1 MLSEPIIFTPRP
13 SSKEGRLARE
23 ANHRIANHLMQLA
36 GLVQIQIVNL
46 GRKPSDVDP
55 RALLREVVSKIA
67 SLSQLHRHLAER
79 PDEDQ
84 IELGDFLI
92 QSGASIV
99 SLLSLSDRIRV
110 VYRLDTK
117 CEVRASIAHSF
128 GLMLGEI
135 MMNAVKHA
143 HPTGLPVV
151 VTVSCRRRD
160 GSLNVEIG
168 DDGVGLPEGFNA
180 ETDGGTGFQ
189 IIRALAKGAEMNLSI
204 ESDSLG
210 LSFCLTLPEQR
221 CEN

>member
-1 MLSEPIIFTPRP
+1 MSSEAIIFKPRP
-13 SSKEGRLARE
+13 SFKDAELARE

-46 GRKPSDVDP
+46 ERKPASADP
-55 RALLREVVSKIA
+55 HTLLREVVSKIA

-79 PDEDQ
+79 PEEDQ

-110 VYRLDTK
+110 VYRLDTQ
-117 CEVRASIAHSF
+117 CTVRASVAHSF

-151 VTVSCRRRD
+151 VTVSCRRCD

-168 DDGVGLPEGFNA
+168 DDGVGLPEGFDVEN
-180 ETDGGTGFQ
+180 DGGTGFQ
-189 IIRALAKGAEMNLSI
+189 ILRALAKGANVDLSI

-210 LSFCLTLPEQR
+210 LSFCMTMREQHSK
-221 CEN
+221 N